1 MTYSSGGLIQ
11 ASDYNTIAWG
21 TSSGGTYTS
30 SPSNLAYVW
39 GTGSGRYGYGQS
51 TSGFTA
57 LSAGTTVT
65 ATQGATVD
73 YNQGS
78 YYNNTTGLFTAPVAG
93 LYSIHL
99 NARLSGLNNAMSQI
113 ICYKNPAGS
122 NTVLLMWE
130 SAASSTTAHFG
141 VSTIAKLA
149 ANDVLI
155 IKVAAGTINFDA
167 NDSWAVA
174 YIG

>member
-1 MTYSSGGLIQ
+1 MRYTEAKFSSFGDQMVSEL
-11 ASDYNTIAWG
+11 
-21 TSSGGTYTS
+21 
-30 SPSNLAYVW
+30 SNQV
-39 GTGSGRYGYGQS
+39 
-51 TSGFTA
+51 
-57 LSAGTTVT
+57 
-65 ATQGATVD
+65 VD

-78 YYNNTTGLFTAPVAG
+78 ALNSAGGYFTAPAAG

-99 NARLSGLNNAMSQI
+99 NARISGLNNAMSQI